1 MDSNK
6 LGSKIKNA
14 IFGNKKKHEDEL
26 TPADV
31 NFTKA
36 APPEEQK
43 TMNFKWSFEFVIT
56 TGIMKETVKSIV
68 ETEVDSERVAF
79 GLALNKIIATE
90 KFRASTDA
98 PRYTQKF
105 TKEKITQE

>member
-1 MDSNK
+1 M
-6 LGSKIKNA
+6 SKSK
-14 IFGNKKKHEDEL
+14 FGTAKTQEPGKPLPLPDHKKQ
-26 TPADV
+26 
-31 NFTKA
+31 A

-43 TMNFKWSFEFVIT
+43 IMNFKWSFDFVIT
-56 TGIMKETVKSIV
+56 TGIRKETVKSVV

-98 PRYTQKF
+98 PRYTQKL
-105 TKEKITQE
+105 TKEKITHE

>member
-1 MDSNK
+1 MRK
-6 LGSKIKNA
+6 SK
-14 IFGNKKKHEDEL
+14 FGTAKVTIPVSEE
-26 TPADV
+26 TPTVDPP
-31 NFTKA
+31 TEEQPKA

-43 TMNFKWSFEFVIT
+43 TMNFKWSFDFVIT